1 MKSKKLIIIGGKGK
15 GGAIVGCVEL
25 NRDDYQDYEYEIMG
39 FLNDNE
45 SGTIC
50 GYPVLGKI
58 ADYKQFL
65 KDENIYFFFAIHL
78 IGRNRVA
85 DQLFSSLE
93 IPLERYATI
102 VHPTAIIRRQ
112 AILDPGVCVLAN
124 AYVAGVHL
132 KFGTMVMIGVIISHD
147 AEIGPLAYLSTGC
160 LVGSS
165 AKIGRSSSVS
175 LSASV
180 IEENNVGDFAVVAA
194 GALVNCD
201 VPEGSIYAGVPAKFI
216 RMIKD

>member
-1 MKSKKLIIIGGKGK
+1 MGDKAKE
-15 GGAIVGCVEL
+15 IVI
-25 NRDDYQDYEYEIMG
+25 NQF
-39 FLNDNE
+39 FLLYFTLSD
-45 SGTIC
+45 SC
-50 GYPVLGKI
+50 K
-58 ADYKQFL
+58 FL
-65 KDENIYFFFAIHL
+65 KFIF
-78 IGRNRVA
+78 RNK
-85 DQLFSSLE
+85 
-93 IPLERYATI
+93 ERYATI